1 MAATS
6 FWLPQITQQD
16 FHAWW
21 LVILRGIHSSRPFCF
36 VLLSHSTKVATGF
49 CLARCSCQGWAP
61 CLTCHARSYSAS
73 WEQDSSSPGNTNTAP
88 YALSLL
94 SFLQHKQRYLGRHL
108 TPTPSSNSIFL
119 AREDAKMTEIK
130 ITALQDK
137 GTLSKILPT

>member
-21 LVILRGIHSSRPFCF
+21 LVILRGIHSSRLFCF

-61 CLTCHARSYSAS
+61 CLSCQVLFSQLGAG
-73 WEQDSSSPGNTNTAP
+73 Q
-88 YALSLL
+88 LL
-94 SFLQHKQRYLGRHL
+94 SRKHKHSTIRLKPSFLSSTQAKVSRQTLNTHTQLQLNIPGQRGCKNDR
-108 TPTPSSNSIFL
+108 N
-119 AREDAKMTEIK
+119 KNNC
-130 ITALQDK
+130 ITR
-137 GTLSKILPT
+137 

>member
-73 WEQDSSSPGNTNTAP
+73 WEQDSSSPGNTNTDGTIRLKP
-88 YALSLL
+88 
-94 SFLQHKQRYLGRHL
+94 SFLSSTQAKVSRQTLNTHTQLQLNIPGQRGCKNDR
-108 TPTPSSNSIFL
+108 N
-119 AREDAKMTEIK
+119 KNNC
-130 ITALQDK
+130 ITR
-137 GTLSKILPT
+137 